1 MAFLYFLDAE
11 INFTI
16 LSTEG
21 FQILKIL
28 IPFIKILSTKE
39 NCLLNSQE
47 AKNVCVYL
55 IRSMSL
61 AFRLFA
67 SVESLPNLK
76 VCGDRMHVFLYLS
89 SRCPWKTLFAPFCTP
104 LLLAFAWACGFFWNL
119 TPYFSVHF
127 SPFKINC
134 LSSLRACAFK
144 LETKR
149 KKNKKKH
156 TVLLAILCFSRG
168 CSILFKLLA
177 YLLQFFLFCCPW
189 TLRPLASLRP
199 LRKSLCLACLLDCS
213 PLIRSW

>member
-1 MAFLYFLDAE
+1 MVFLNFLDAE
-11 INFTI
+11 INFRI
-16 LSTEG
+16 LSTLG

-28 IPFIKILSTKE
+28 IPFIKILSPKE

-55 IRSMSL
+55 IRSMSQ

-89 SRCPWKTLFAPFCTP
+89 SLSLPLKKTFCT
-104 LLLAFAWACGFFWNL
+104 LLHPFAAFLCMSMWFFWNL

-134 LSSLRACAFK
+134 LSSLRACALK
-144 LETKR
+144 VETKR
-149 KKNKKKH
+149 KIKRN
-156 TVLLAILCFSRG
+156 TP
-168 CSILFKLLA
+168 
-177 YLLQFFLFCCPW
+177 FC
-189 TLRPLASLRP
+189 
-199 LRKSLCLACLLDCS
+199 
-213 PLIRSW
+213 